1 MKDYYEILEVTSDAS
16 EEVIK
21 AAYKA
26 LVKRMHPDNG
36 GTAVPGEKNIEDIN
50 EAYEVLSDKNKKAA
64 YDYEWEKYKNSATE
78 QQNART
84 QTREEAQ
91 PSRNERKEKIAGGI
105 AAAVLSIVFR
115 ILGLPRWLG
124 IIAICYMIFCLAGL
138 VSPYIIEVI
147 NQLPAAKGHWNSDDS
162 ESLEGLVTLIGL
174 KITFAVYGIHNWL
187 SGICTFLMVFSL
199 IWVVFKVVEIIV
211 KVDEP

>member
-1 MKDYYEILEVTSDAS
+1 
-16 EEVIK
+16 
-21 AAYKA
+21 
-26 LVKRMHPDNG
+26 MHPDNG

-50 EAYEVLSDKNKKAA
+50 EAYEVLSDQNKRAA
-64 YDYEWEKYKNSATE
+64 YDYEWEKHKNNVTE
-78 QQNART
+78 QQNSGT
-84 QTREEAQ
+84 QTREEV
-91 PSRNERKEKIAGGI
+91 PHSRDERKEKIAGAI
-105 AAAVLSIVFR
+105 AAAVLSIIFR

-147 NQLPAAKGHWNSDDS
+147 NRLPAAKGHWNSDDS

-174 KITFAVYGIHNWL
+174 RITFAVYGIHNWL
-187 SGICTFLMVFSL
+187 SGICTFLMVCAL

>member
-36 GTAVPGEKNIEDIN
+36 GTAIPGEKNIEDIN

-64 YDYEWEKYKNSATE
+64 YDYEWEKYKSSATE
-78 QQNART
+78 QQNARA
-84 QTREEAQ
+84 QAREEVTH
-91 PSRNERKEKIAGGI
+91 SRDERKEKIAGAI
-105 AAAVLSIVFR
+105 AAAVLSIIFR
-115 ILGLPRWLG
+115 ILGLPRWFG

-138 VSPYIIEVI
+138 VSPYIIEII
-147 NQLPAAKGHWNSDDS
+147 NQLPAAKWHWNSEDS
-162 ESLEGLVTLIGL
+162 ESLESLVALMGLR
-174 KITFAVYGIHNWL
+174 ITFAVYGIHNWL
-187 SGICTFLMVFSL
+187 SGICTFLMVFAL
-199 IWVVFKVVEIIV
+199 IWVVVKVVEIIV